1 MLASTVML
9 LIFSLLVGLAA
20 WLVFLWAIR
29 KGEFD
34 DPEGPKYRMLD
45 DDDEPEQEGGKDV

>member
-45 DDDEPEQEGGKDV
+45 DDDEP

>member
-29 KGEFD
+29 RGEFD
-34 DPEGPKYRMLD
+34 DPEGPKYRMLED
-45 DDDEPEQEGGKDV
+45 DDDDDA